1 MIASRPQPRRF
12 RSVSALDLPLGSM
25 LVVVGI
31 AFLGVSRPQ
40 LVSNLVVTDILLA
53 GMIVIWCAHL
63 WMGQALSTIEA
74 RAMAIPVSLIFGG
87 SILASAYVGVRG
99 FVVSDLVRDLGAFCG
114 FLAAI
119 DILRRGGQ
127 ALLTWT
133 LRAVSVAVVILT
145 VWLVL
150 FDSTLRGRASFPN
163 PNVPAHFLAC
173 ATILFAMVDMPRAA
187 RVIMVF
193 VSLVGIYRTGSFGA
207 SLQIAAAITYVA
219 VTHVIARTR
228 NRERTRAAFFAGV
241 VLGAAAVVTA
251 VSAYLGRAAANDESG
266 LSSKRLTRSSSTR
279 FSVWGEAL
287 SNWQQHPFGTG
298 PGSSRALHLLA
309 SATEPHNEPLAYLS
323 ERGPIALIG
332 LVLLWLAIWKMG
344 PPRGITRALLCGY
357 LVGSVFRETL
367 HYRHWWLLLAFAV
380 VLDHSGA
387 GSTRA
392 VVHPS
397 LGSPR

>member
-1 MIASRPQPRRF
+1 MIDTRAQPSGSRPI
-12 RSVSALDLPLGSM
+12 SALDQPIGSV

-31 AFLGVSRPQ
+31 AFLGMSKPQ
-40 LVSNLVVTDILLA
+40 LVSNLVVTDVLLS
-53 GMIVIWCAHL
+53 GMIVIWCAHV
-63 WMGQALSTIEA
+63 WMGQGLSTREA
-74 RAMAIPVSLIFGG
+74 RAMAIPVSLIFAG
-87 SILASAYVGVRG
+87 SILASAYVGLQG
-99 FVVSDLVRDLGAFCG
+99 FVVGDLVRDLGAFCG

-119 DILRRGGQ
+119 DIFRRGGP
-127 ALLTWT
+127 AVVKWT
-133 LRAVSVAVVILT
+133 LRAVCAAVVVL
-145 VWLVL
+145 VLWLVL

-173 ATILFAMVDMPRAA
+173 AVILFALVDMPRAA
-187 RVIMVF
+187 RVIMVC

-207 SLQIAAAITYVA
+207 SLQIGAALSYVG
-219 VTHVIARTR
+219 VTRVISRTR

-241 VLGAAAVVTA
+241 ALCAVAVAVA

-287 SNWQQHPFGTG
+287 SNWRQHPFGTG
-298 PGSSRALHLLA
+298 PGSSRALRLLA

-323 ERGPIALIG
+323 ERGPIALVG
-332 LVLLWLAIWKMG
+332 LMLLWFAIWKMG
-344 PPRGITRALLCGY
+344 SPQGITRALLCGY
-357 LVGSVFRETL
+357 LVASVFRETL

-380 VLDHSGA
+380 VVDHSGV

-392 VVHPS
+392 VIQPN
-397 LGSPR
+397 LGSTL